1 MKSKNSDTYIGIIEA
16 SEKLNLSQ
24 KIIRKHIVSGK
35 ISSIKIG
42 GVYKIP
48 MLVIENFS
56 IAEDIENEF
65 LMEEHSIKSKSKKK
79 NRKRG
84 NKLG

>member
-1 MKSKNSDTYIGIIEA
+1 MKSKKSDTYIGIIEA

-24 KIIRKHIVSGK
+24 KIIRKHIASGK

-48 MLVIENFS
+48 MSIIKKFNVI
-56 IAEDIENEF
+56 
-65 LMEEHSIKSKSKKK
+65 
-79 NRKRG
+79 
-84 NKLG
+84 